1 MYAVRNK
8 IKDWGLHLRTRSGV
22 GAGRDGHGR
31 QHPPYLQAVRNTED
45 QDRSPDSGQSQASKI
60 VFLGI
65 EEITESTSVREA
77 IKVEE
82 KDEWSNR
89 TKGDRPMTAMTPK
102 QVEDALMT
110 MSRKY
115 AELSKT
121 YGNMSKLV
129 DLTTGIAMTKSQS
142 QISEYTVITIL
153 AAFAEAKTV
162 IRPELT
168 ENYDDMILW
177 TLAMQGY
184 HNEKED
190 RGLPRVERTLTEAL
204 AAVDAG
210 MKEQVK

>member
-8 IKDWGLHLRTRSGV
+8 IKDWGLHLRTRESV

-31 QHPPYLQAVRNTED
+31 EHPAYLQAVRNIKDE
-45 QDRSPDSGQSQASKI
+45 DRSPDSGESQTAKI
-60 VFLGI
+60 LFLGI
-65 EEITESTSVREA
+65 EEVTDSTSVREA

-89 TKGDRPMTAMTPK
+89 TKGDRVMTAMTPK

-115 AELSKT
+115 AELSKA
-121 YGNMSKLV
+121 YGSMSKLV

-142 QISEYTVITIL
+142 QISEHIVITIL

-184 HNEKED
+184 YNEKED
-190 RGLPRVERTLTEAL
+190 RGLPRVEKSLTEAL

>member
-45 QDRSPDSGQSQASKI
+45 QDRSPDSGESQTAKI

-82 KDEWSNR
+82 KDEWSDR
-89 TKGDRPMTAMTPK
+89 TKGDRLMTAMTPK

>member
-1 MYAVRNK
+1 MYALWDEITNR
-8 IKDWGLHLRTRSGV
+8 GLYIRACNTVKSIRK
-22 GAGRDGHGR
+22 GHGR
-31 QHPPYLQAVRNTED
+31 EYPAYLQAVRNTED
-45 QDRSPDSGQSQASKI
+45 QDRSPDSRQSQTAKI
-60 VFLGI
+60 LFLGI
-65 EEITESTSVREA
+65 EEVTESTSVREA

-89 TKGDRPMTAMTPK
+89 TKGDRLMTAMTPK